1 MSSSDGRGNTG
12 LGPTMPITP
21 VSETRLAASRATL
34 ERERVDAQR
43 DANRMARVQAA
54 GSALAEAA
62 TPDEIAAVL
71 VQHGRAALGARQALL
86 ALVDRDGQG
95 ITIVRAIGFERGA
108 FEEWKRVALTASTPL
123 TDAARRHLPVYM
135 ETVRR
140 DRSEG
145 PELVAMLRATGARAC
160 VAIPIVASGAVTAV
174 LGLFFAVP
182 RPFSAYERELIEM
195 IAQQGGPALDRA
207 RRQEIERRAHA
218 LAEAEKRRSS
228 FLADASA
235 EMTSTLDGART
246 LESVVRIAV
255 PYLADACAI
264 DLRGDD
270 GSIARAAIAHA
281 DPAREAWFRDVLSAR
296 PIDPGGPHPI
306 AVVARTGRA
315 TLVNRADPAE
325 GAQPWTTTDEAE
337 WDLLAQPIVSA
348 MIVPLVVG
356 QKILGTLMF
365 ASESPSRVY
374 RPVDLALAESLAH
387 RAALAIENAQLYQ
400 AAQRA
405 IRSRDEVL
413 AIVSHDLRNPLGVIK
428 TLVGGLRRSLPD
440 ESANERVLSACEA
453 IRRST
458 DRMNRLIDDLLD
470 VAGIEAGKLSIRP
483 APHDLV
489 ALIDEAVSAI
499 LPLAAA
505 KELKLE
511 TDVAPRLRASCDRA
525 RILQVLA
532 NLLGNAIK
540 FTPERGGA
548 ICVRAAQDGDVV
560 RVSVVDRG
568 PGIAPEDVG
577 HVFDRYWQAKSA
589 SRGGAGLGLA
599 IVKGIVEAH
608 GGHVHVES
616 LVCHGAS
623 FVFTLP
629 VAPAV
634 TDAPG
639 RGSIAPRGRT

>member
-1 MSSSDGRGNTG
+1 
-12 LGPTMPITP
+12 
-21 VSETRLAASRATL
+21 
-34 ERERVDAQR
+34 
-43 DANRMARVQAA
+43 
-54 GSALAEAA
+54 
-62 TPDEIAAVL
+62 
-71 VQHGRAALGARQALL
+71 
-86 ALVDRDGQG
+86 
-95 ITIVRAIGFERGA
+95 
-108 FEEWKRVALTASTPL
+108 
-123 TDAARRHLPVYM
+123 VYM

-145 PELVAMLRATGARAC
+145 PEMVAMLRATGARAC
-160 VAIPIVASGAVTAV
+160 VAIPIVASGAVAAV

-207 RRQEIERRAHA
+207 RRQELDQRARA

-228 FLADASA
+228 FLAEASA

-270 GSIARAAIAHA
+270 GSIARAAVAHA
-281 DPAREAWFRDVLSAR
+281 DLEREAWLRELLRAR
-296 PIDPGGPHPI
+296 PIDPEGTHPI

-315 TLVNRADPAE
+315 TLVNRPDLEE
-325 GAQPWTTTDEAE
+325 GAQPWTQANEAA
-337 WDLLAQPIVSA
+337 WDLLAPPIVSS

-356 QKILGTLMF
+356 DKTLGTLTF
-365 ASESPSRVY
+365 ASESASRIY

-387 RAALAIENAQLYQ
+387 RAALAIENAHLYQ

-405 IRSRDEVL
+405 IRSRDEIL

-440 ESANERVLSACEA
+440 EPANERVLSACEA

-470 VAGIEAGKLSIRP
+470 VAGIEAGKLSVSL
-483 APHDLV
+483 APHDVAALV
-489 ALIDEAVSAI
+489 NEAVNAI

-505 KELKLE
+505 KEIAIHV
-511 TDVAPRLRASCDRA
+511 DVASPLRARCDRA

-532 NLLGNAIK
+532 NLLGNAVK

-548 ICVRAAQDGDVV
+548 IRVGAERDGDDV
-560 RVSVVDRG
+560 RITVEDRG
-568 PGIAPEDVG
+568 PGIAPEDLP

-589 SRGGAGLGLA
+589 SRAGAGLGLA
-599 IVKGIVEAH
+599 IVKGIVDAH
-608 GGHVHVES
+608 GGRVHVES
-616 LVCHGAS
+616 VVGHGAS
-623 FVFTLP
+623 FVLSVP
-629 VAPAV
+629 LAGAAERPASAPP
-634 TDAPG
+634 PG
-639 RGSIAPRGRT
+639 RS